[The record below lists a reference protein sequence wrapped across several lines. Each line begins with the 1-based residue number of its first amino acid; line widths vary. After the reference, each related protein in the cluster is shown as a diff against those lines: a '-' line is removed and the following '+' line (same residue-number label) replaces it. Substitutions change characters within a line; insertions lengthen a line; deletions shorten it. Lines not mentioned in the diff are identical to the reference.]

1 MKRTYWLAE
10 LNHDEYN
17 SFTAK
22 RKITCEVVG
31 EWAGGSK
38 IWQDENGEQY
48 YSFRLLGI
56 NYFVHA

>member
-10 LNHDEYN
+10 RHPDGT
-17 SFTAK
+17 FTAS

-31 EWAGGSK
+31 EWEGGSK

-48 YSFRLLGI
+48 YAFRLLGI
-56 NYFVHA
+56 YYFAHA